1 MEKLSKLPKAN
12 KEEVY
17 FIIAS
22 LLTDGIILNN
32 ADIAISVIVNAAVQ
46 SRNELMWL
54 DEATKAMESLTSFYN
69 MLIEEIEKVETIN
82 HLTAKHI
89 IVVYTDIDSVLYSI
103 FKPIRSIRC
112 GTVIEILRQY
122 ICGADLLHIAERIN
136 GYLYKD
142 SRNTTK

>member
-1 MEKLSKLPKAN
+1 MKKLSKLPKAN
-12 KEEVY
+12 KEEVHS
-17 FIIAS
+17 IIAS

-32 ADIAISVIVNAAVQ
+32 TDIAISVIVNAAVQ
-46 SRNELMWL
+46 SKNALMWL
-54 DEATKAMESLTSFYN
+54 DEATKDMESLTNFYN

-89 IVVYTDIDSVLYSI
+89 IVIYTDIDSISYSI

-112 GTVIEILRQY
+112 GTVIDIVQQY

-136 GYLYKD
+136 GYLCKD